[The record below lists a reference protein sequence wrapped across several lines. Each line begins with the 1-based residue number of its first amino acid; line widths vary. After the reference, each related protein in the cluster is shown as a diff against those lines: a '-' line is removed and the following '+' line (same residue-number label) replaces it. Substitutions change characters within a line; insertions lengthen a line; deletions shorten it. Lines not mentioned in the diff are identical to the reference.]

1 MKKSILIFWC
11 MSHLSSNRLGIAF
24 AVHLLLG
31 EKLEEVEFDQSQMRQ
46 HLLICFK
53 ERRFSAFPT
62 KWKSGSRSRHFPYRE
77 IELYCTCLMPE
88 TYRDS
93 MIECEG
99 CELWFHTNCVGVSC
113 VPQHW
118 YCNSFQWLI
127 IISLLLIKLSLNIGT
142 VILVS
147 DSLLLLI
154 KFSTCQN

>member
-1 MKKSILIFWC
+1 MGGD
-11 MSHLSSNRLGIAF
+11 LSSSLTRQLASIYRPLVIHEEDGEVDPDLLVYVPPVQQQIGKDDCGAFAIAF

-62 KWKSGSRSRHFPYRE
+62 KRKSGSRSRHFPYRE

-93 MIECEG
+93 MIECG
-99 CELWFHTNCVGVSC
+99 GGELWFHTDCVGVSC
-113 VPQHW
+113 VRERW
-118 YCNSFQWLI
+118 YCNF
-127 IISLLLIKLSLNIGT
+127 
-142 VILVS
+142 
-147 DSLLLLI
+147 
-154 KFSTCQN
+154 CQ